1 MIDLR
6 NIETFFWVATLGGF
20 RAAAEKLSATQP
32 AISPTHRLARI
43 GPGRAPVRP
52 RRAWH
57 QAHRQ
62 GRELLSH
69 AERMLQMRRDMQE
82 AARAKS
88 VMSGMLRLG
97 VSETIVHTWLPRL
110 MEHLHDAYPG

>member
-1 MIDLR
+1 MRLFDRDVRGI
-6 NIETFFWVATLGGF
+6 
-20 RAAAEKLSATQP
+20 KLTAK
-32 AISPTHRLARI
+32 
-43 GPGRAPVRP
+43 
-52 RRAWH
+52 
-57 QAHRQ
+57 